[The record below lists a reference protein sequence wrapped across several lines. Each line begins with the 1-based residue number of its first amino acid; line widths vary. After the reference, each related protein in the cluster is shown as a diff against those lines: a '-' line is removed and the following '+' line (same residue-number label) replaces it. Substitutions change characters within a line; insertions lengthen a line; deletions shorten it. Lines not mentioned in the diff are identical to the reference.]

1 MKCCKMK
8 PPEQNKVENL
18 TINTDTSPLQEHK
31 LKIWGSHDEHDFTQI
46 INSSYEEVVHWRKNI
61 FLLPS
66 GASGKKFIAEIT
78 RIINLWNNKVPVSRD
93 VAMKIIMIMPALLLQ
108 KPTYK
113 SKAKEHSACLTRRL
127 LSWEIGDIDSLIRE
141 GRAIQSKLQINRKP
155 QTQEAIAKSFAKLML
170 SGKVNA
176 AIRLLDKTQPSA
188 LLEMNE
194 DTLNDLKEKHPDAKL
209 PDQSVMIEAEAPFV
223 DPIIFNNIDESTI
236 SKAALRTKG
245 AAGPS
250 GRMQTVGDEFL
261 YRKTSANMAST

>member
-1 MKCCKMK
+1 M
-8 PPEQNKVENL
+8 EQQSTSIKRCSDEN
-18 TINTDTSPLQEHK
+18 N
-31 LKIWGSHDEHDFTQI
+31 HD
-46 INSSYEEVVHWRKNI
+46 N
-61 FLLPS
+61 
-66 GASGKKFIAEIT
+66 ASTPTTKA
-78 RIINLWNNKVPVSRD
+78 
-93 VAMKIIMIMPALLLQ
+93 
-108 KPTYK
+108 TYK

-141 GRAIQSKLQINRKP
+141 GRAIQSKLQTNRKP

-209 PDQSVMIEAEAPFV
+209 PDQSVMIEAEAPFG

-250 GRMQTVGDEFL
+250 GLDADGWRRILVSKNFGKHGQYLRSSIAQMTRIICTEEIPTQQNLKSYF
-261 YRKTSANMAST
+261 RKKKS

>member
-1 MKCCKMK
+1 
-8 PPEQNKVENL
+8 
-18 TINTDTSPLQEHK
+18 
-31 LKIWGSHDEHDFTQI
+31 
-46 INSSYEEVVHWRKNI
+46 
-61 FLLPS
+61 
-66 GASGKKFIAEIT
+66 
-78 RIINLWNNKVPVSRD
+78 
-93 VAMKIIMIMPALLLQ
+93 
-108 KPTYK
+108 
-113 SKAKEHSACLTRRL
+113 
-127 LSWEIGDIDSLIRE
+127 
-141 GRAIQSKLQINRKP
+141 
-155 QTQEAIAKSFAKLML
+155 ML

-250 GRMQTVGDEFL
+250 GLDADGWRRILVSKNFGKHGQYLRSSIAQMTRIICTEEIPTQQNLKSYF
-261 YRKTSANMAST
+261 RKKKS